1 MSDSEEL
8 QPHQKRVKDERDE
21 LESKIQNL
29 AAFFG
34 GDVFH
39 TLDPVDKYLLV
50 EQAEHMT
57 AYRGVL
63 DLRIAR
69 F

>member
-1 MSDSEEL
+1 MSDNAEL

-21 LESKIQNL
+21 LESKIQKL

-39 TLDPVDKYLLV
+39 QLDPVDKGLLV
-50 EQAEHMT
+50 EQAEYMT